1 MTHRVE
7 SPAHTDD
14 NRPLNTRGP
23 YFGLFLR
30 AMRHGPRDNP
40 WDKQTLSAFTRR
52 NLLVSGRC
60 GNLTGSING
69 CTCHGKNVC
78 WACPYSLRTADAGII
93 NGNSM
98 NLIAS
103 PIHGVRPNSLW
114 KHSRSD
120 RSNDTLNPQPGYS
133 VTKIVVPP
141 KIHKTPPNF

>member
-7 SPAHTDD
+7 SPAHTDG

-60 GNLTGSING
+60 GNLTSSING

-98 NLIAS
+98 NRFPRGMI
-103 PIHGVRPNSLW
+103 GYMYNEPNRISNSRCETQLSLAAL
-114 KHSRSD
+114 SFRSLQ
-120 RSNDTLNPQPGYS
+120 RYAE
-133 VTKIVVPP
+133 PP
-141 KIHKTPPNF
+141 TWL